1 MRFGK
6 GGGGLMYCRS
16 VHCDGRSLPCERIK
30 SNSALL
36 RCFSSCRPLPS
47 WIPDFT
53 STPDDSQQRVSWSPS
68 DYLVQYV
75 PHEVFEMMAFAMNT
89 THVQETGKSLETSVE
104 ELKMFFGISLT
115 MSCLCYPQ
123 IRMYWMKKTR
133 VPLVADNMTKNR
145 YFQLR
150 RRLKLVNELDVSEQE
165 KEKDRLWRI
174 RPLVSFLL
182 EGCHKLPREENVSI
196 DEQMIPF
203 SGRTQLKQFVPRKPN
218 PEGLKNFV
226 LATPGGLILDFE
238 IYQGKKAALYP
249 GSSGIG
255 ESAVLRLTETLPPGT
270 KVYFDRYFTSGP
282 LLDKLAE
289 NGIAGTGTIMNN
301 RIPKGVKLSSEKE
314 LKEKG
319 RGTSEMFARNDKKQA
334 VVRWYDNKP
343 ITLMSSIHGQHPE
356 DTCRRWSRKEKKH
369 IDVPRPDVVRLY
381 NVNMGGVD
389 LADRMI
395 SYYRIKARVNKWTIR
410 SIFHLFDIALS
421 NSWMQYVQDMRAQ
434 QKRQKEIVKFLEFR
448 LSVGEELI
456 AQAQSQNEAESDS
469 DEEWC
474 PPPKRAPL
482 PPVEA
487 RAKTLGHFPRLT
499 DAPNAARCR
508 LEGCNKKTKFFCTK
522 CHLFFCVTKDRR
534 CFENAHTK

>member
-1 MRFGK
+1 
-6 GGGGLMYCRS
+6 
-16 VHCDGRSLPCERIK
+16 
-30 SNSALL
+30 
-36 RCFSSCRPLPS
+36 
-47 WIPDFT
+47 
-53 STPDDSQQRVSWSPS
+53 
-68 DYLVQYV
+68 
-75 PHEVFEMMAFAMNT
+75 
-89 THVQETGKSLETSVE
+89 
-104 ELKMFFGISLT
+104 MF
-115 MSCLCYPQ
+115 CLCYPQ

-133 VPLVADNMTKNR
+133 VPLVVDNMTKNR

-182 EGCHKLPREENVSI
+182 EGCHKLFRKENVNI

-203 SGRTQLKQFVPRKPN
+203 SGRTQLKQLVPCKPN

-226 LATPGGLILDFE
+226 LATPGGSILDFE
-238 IYQGKKAALYP
+238 IYQGKNAALYP

-289 NGIAGTGTIMNN
+289 NRITGTGTIMNN
-301 RIPKGVKLSSEKE
+301 RIPKGVTLSSEEE

-319 RGTSEMFARNDKKQA
+319 RGTTQKTHAVGGPGKK
-334 VVRWYDNKP
+334 
-343 ITLMSSIHGQHPE
+343 
-356 DTCRRWSRKEKKH
+356 KKH
-369 IDVPRPDVVRLY
+369 IDAFRPDVVRLY

-389 LADRMI
+389 LADCMI
-395 SYYRIKARVNKWTIR
+395 SYYRIKARVNKWTIK
-410 SIFHLFDIALS
+410 
-421 NSWMQYVQDMRAQ
+421 W
-434 QKRQKEIVKFLEFR
+434 
-448 LSVGEELI
+448 
-456 AQAQSQNEAESDS
+456 
-469 DEEWC
+469 
-474 PPPKRAPL
+474 
-482 PPVEA
+482 
-487 RAKTLGHFPRLT
+487 LGHFPRLT